1 MEVLGISK
9 KGFALGAIMFFSSF
23 YSINAQDEVSD
34 GVSIDLG
41 ADVVSSYVWRGG
53 KAAGLSVQPTL
64 GASYGDL
71 SLTAWGSTDLAT
83 GTAGG
88 YKEVDF
94 TLGYSVGNLS
104 LALTDYWWD
113 GEGSYRYFSSAK
125 GTSGHLLEGTVG
137 YTLPGSFPL
146 SATWNTF
153 FMGSGNKKEDG
164 DNSFSTYVEL
174 AYPFS
179 VKDVEMGIAAG
190 FTPWESA
197 VYGTDGFKFTNV
209 ALSAQKGI
217 KFSDSFTLP
226 VFTNVIFNPAAEDV
240 HFVFGFSLSVN

>member
-1 MEVLGISK
+1 MKCFSK
-9 KGFALGAIMFFSSF
+9 KGYLFVALFGLSSF
-23 YSINAQDEVSD
+23 CTIDAQDEVSL
-34 GVSIDLG
+34 DLG

-53 KAAGLSVQPTL
+53 KAAGLSVQPKL

-83 GTAGG
+83 GTEGG

-94 TLGYSVGNLS
+94 TLGYSVGGVS

-113 GEGSYRYFSSAK
+113 GEGAHRYFSRAK
-125 GTSGHLLEGTVG
+125 GTSGHLVEGTLG
-137 YTLPGSFPL
+137 YSLPGSFPL
-146 SATWNTF
+146 TASWNTF
-153 FMGSGNKKEDG
+153 FLGSGNKDESG
-164 DNSFSTYVEL
+164 DNTFSTYVEL
-174 AYPFS
+174 SYPFS
-179 VKDVEMGIAAG
+179 VKDVELGVAAG

-209 ALSAQKGI
+209 MLSAKKGI

-226 VFTNVIFNPAAEDV
+226 IFTNVIFNPSVEDV
-240 HFVFGFSLSVN
+240 HFVFGINLSVN